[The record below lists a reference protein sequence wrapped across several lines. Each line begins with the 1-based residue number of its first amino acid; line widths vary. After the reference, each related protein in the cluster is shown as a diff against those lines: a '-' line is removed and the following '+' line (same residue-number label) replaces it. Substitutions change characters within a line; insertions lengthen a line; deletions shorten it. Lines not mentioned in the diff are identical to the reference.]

1 MGWAFASGC
10 RLGCFCPVFE
20 EENCNILCTLE
31 FLSLRPCLWLL
42 QWSSIGRHE
51 DSRGRM
57 GRLEQHL
64 NARLPQPTRVR
75 EPLLASP
82 LCSCVEFTEART
94 PRAAFQLR
102 ALFLDGFLFSS
113 FLPSSPS

>member
-1 MGWAFASGC
+1 
-10 RLGCFCPVFE
+10 
-20 EENCNILCTLE
+20 
-31 FLSLRPCLWLL
+31 
-42 QWSSIGRHE
+42 
-51 DSRGRM
+51 M

-94 PRAAFQLR
+94 PRAAFQLW

>member
-42 QWSSIGRHE
+42 QSSSIGRHE
-51 DSRGRM
+51 DSGGRR
-57 GRLEQHL
+57 GRLEL
-64 NARLPQPTRVR
+64 GTAPECSVAAAYKSARAITRV
-75 EPLLASP
+75 PTVF
-82 LCSCVEFTEART
+82 LCQVH
-94 PRAAFQLR
+94 
-102 ALFLDGFLFSS
+102 
-113 FLPSSPS
+113 